1 MEKRRVL
8 LVCSQHLL
16 GESLENVLRG
26 AEDVELLGPW
36 NMEESIC
43 TRIAET
49 HPHVVI
55 VADEDLQ
62 SDAVTH
68 LATMIIEQYPDL
80 SVIRAG
86 LTENVFRVS
95 STHLLPARGVELLET
110 IRGLPAWEQRK
121 PSQPED
127 R

>member
-8 LVCSQHLL
+8 LVCSEHLL
-16 GESLENVLRG
+16 GESLENVLR
-26 AEDVELLGPW
+26 AADDVELIGPW
-36 NMEESIC
+36 KLQEDIC
-43 TRIAET
+43 CRIAET

-55 VADEDLQ
+55 VADEDPQ

-68 LATMIIEQYPDL
+68 LTTAIIEAYPDL

-95 STHLLPARGVELLET
+95 TTHLLPASGADLLET
-110 IRGLPAWEQRK
+110 IRGLPAWE
-121 PSQPED
+121 PEKSGETKD
-127 R
+127 K